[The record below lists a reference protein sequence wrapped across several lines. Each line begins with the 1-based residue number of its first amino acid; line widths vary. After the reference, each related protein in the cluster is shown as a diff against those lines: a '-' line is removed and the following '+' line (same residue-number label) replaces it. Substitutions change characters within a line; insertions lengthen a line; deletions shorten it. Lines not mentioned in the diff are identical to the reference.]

1 MKPIRTLVL
10 AAALLTLAACAP
22 EGADEKPQAA
32 VTPPPAA
39 EAAEQG
45 AVAVAAAVTSELAGT
60 SWRLVQIMEMNDT
73 THVPDEPAR
82 YTLAL
87 DADGSASI
95 QADCNRGSGAW
106 TSESAGRLKFGP
118 IAATQA
124 MCPPESISEVYL
136 AQFQW
141 VASFVMNDGH
151 LFLATMADGSII
163 EFAPAE

>member
-1 MKPIRTLVL
+1 MRTSMTM
-10 AAALLTLAACAP
+10 AAAILMGLALVGCAP
-22 EGADEKPQAA
+22 EADPPVPTTDAA
-32 VTPPPAA
+32 AKTPAPDEEPAA
-39 EAAEQG
+39 G
-45 AVAVAAAVTSELAGT
+45 DSELAGT
-60 SWRLVQIMEMNDT
+60 EWRLVKIAEMNDT

-95 QADCNRGSGAW
+95 QADCNRGSGTW